1 MSGSVGIMERGRND
15 YLASILPYTGE
26 ARKLAIDMRLIDP
39 AYTLS
44 DNQKILQVV
53 DNVEWIYRDGAEDKA
68 TQMIFSDIGTPK
80 SKEEGFDVYNELKAL
95 LVDRGIPKKKLPLS
109 MMPILMKRKTHCL
122 ERSIAEKYGFS
133 WLRLKKVERV

>member
-1 MSGSVGIMERGRND
+1 
-15 YLASILPYTGE
+15 GE

-53 DNVEWIYRDGAEDKA
+53 DNVERIYREGNLEKA

-80 SKEEGFDVYNELKAL
+80 NKEEGFDVYNELKDL
-95 LVDRGIPKKKLPLS
+95 LVDRGIPKEAIAFVHDANTDDKKNSLS
-109 MMPILMKRKTHCL
+109 R
-122 ERSIAEKYGFS
+122 
-133 WLRLKKVERV
+133 